1 MFDWLS
7 KPYCPVDPSAKDW
20 IERKLK
26 WLSRQFPSNIFT
38 DRPIMVPTEEFFLEP
53 YEPSKEAA
61 KAVFARIC
69 RLMEVSEDR
78 VSLKF
83 EKEDPAP
90 ILMWDGSRRP
100 VLLVNNDGDYLPM
113 QPAGTYSSS
122 WRKHVIT
129 LTTSQIYH
137 PGDLVPTMAHE
148 LAHARLRGERRI
160 RPDRFDEE
168 LLTDLTAC
176 FLGFAI
182 FMANSPR
189 VWKSDF
195 TKWPGTQFN
204 KPEYMSPP
212 MFGYVLGHLAWHQGE
227 RKPSWK
233 RYLGPQV
240 IGDFKDATRYLF
252 ETEDSSFQ
260 PSWLLAVTCDDD
272 NVR

>member
-1 MFDWLS
+1 MFERLS
-7 KPYCPVDPSAKDW
+7 NPYCPVDPSAKDW
-20 IERKLK
+20 IEKNLK

-38 DRPIMVPTEEFFLEP
+38 DRPLVVPTEEFFPEP

-61 KAVFARIC
+61 KALFSWIC
-69 RLMEVSEDR
+69 RFMGVSEDR

-83 EKEDPAP
+83 EKEDPNP
-90 ILMWDGSRRP
+90 IQWWNGFRYPL
-100 VLLVNNDGDYLPM
+100 LLVNNNGDYVPI

-137 PGDLVPTMAHE
+137 PDDLVPTIAHE
-148 LAHARLRGERRI
+148 LSHARLRGERRI
-160 RPDRFDEE
+160 RPGRFDEE
-168 LLTDLTAC
+168 LLTDLTSC

-189 VWKSDF
+189 VWKSQF

-212 MFGYVLGHLAWHQGE
+212 TFGYVLALLAWHQGE
-227 RKPSWK
+227 RKPCWK

-252 ETEDSSFQ
+252 ETEDPSF
-260 PSWLLAVTCDDD
+260 PLG
-272 NVR
+272 